1 MEGVYFCPAANY
13 MQVNLSNRQVIA
25 IAGPI
30 CLALILPQINH
41 MTNAA
46 FLGHLGEFPLAV
58 NGIAGLYYMVMH
70 MIAYGMNNGMQVLFA
85 RRAGEQNFAGIG
97 RYFSNGMVLAL
108 FFSTIA
114 LSFTYLFAPWFFTHS
129 LHDAAIRDA
138 ASSFIRIRIWG
149 LPFLMLMGLCNSLYI
164 GTGNTRLLIIT
175 SLFQELLNI
184 ALDYGLIYGRMGLP
198 ELGLNGAA
206 YASIMAEA
214 MGCFVAFTML
224 VAFKFGRTYYL
235 FEKLKPDWK
244 AIRSILS
251 VSAPLI
257 LQFLFSIGSWLVFF
271 IFIEHLGQRP
281 LAISNMMRSI
291 FGLFGIFTW
300 ALSATC
306 NTMVSNLIG
315 QGKEGEVIRTV
326 KKIAWF
332 AFVCALFVCLLIN
345 LFPYQLMGI
354 YTADVQ
360 LITESIPSIRVCT
373 CVTLLSAAAAVTF
386 NGVTGTGNTRIN
398 LLIEFTSV
406 SIYLVYCVFVIERW
420 RSALHWAWGAEVV
433 YWTTMGALALWYL
446 RSGKWKGKVIG

>member
-1 MEGVYFCPAANY
+1 
-13 MQVNLSNRQVIA
+13 MQVQLSNRQIIA
-25 IAGPI
+25 LAGPI

-58 NGIAGLYYMVMH
+58 NGIAGLYYLVMH

-85 RRAGEQNFAGIG
+85 RRAGEQNFAGMG
-97 RYFSNGMVLAL
+97 RYFANGFALAVVFSL
-108 FFSTIA
+108 FSILIT
-114 LSFTYLFAPWFFTHS
+114 LLFAPMFFASS
-129 LHDAAIRDA
+129 LHDGAIRDA
-138 ASSFIRIRIWG
+138 ATSFIRIRIWG

-164 GTGNTRLLIIT
+164 GTGNTKLLVIT
-175 SLFQELLNI
+175 SVFQELLNI
-184 ALDYGLIYGRMGLP
+184 ALDYGLIYGKMGLP

-206 YASIMAEA
+206 YASIMAEV
-214 MGCFVAFTML
+214 MGCSVAFIML
-224 VAFKFGRTYYL
+224 AALKFNKKYQL
-235 FEKLKPDWK
+235 FARLKPDWT
-244 AIRSILS
+244 AIKSILS

-315 QGKEGEVIRTV
+315 QGRESEVLRTV
-326 KKIAWF
+326 KRIALF
-332 AFVCALFVCLLIN
+332 AFACAVGVCLLIN
-345 LFPYQLMGI
+345 IFPYQLMGI
-354 YTADVQ
+354 YTSDVQ

-398 LLIEFTSV
+398 LLIEFAAVTV
-406 SIYLVYCVFVIERW
+406 YLVYCVFVIERW
-420 RSALHWAWGAEVV
+420 RSPLHWAWGAEFF
-433 YWTTMGALALWYL
+433 YWTTMGLMALWYL
-446 RSGKWKGKVIG
+446 SSGKWKGKVIG